1 MFYCNIVEPI
11 RILIYFILSS
21 NLKNE
26 KGLQAKMKLKKLKIC
41 ILFFLI
47 ILSPN
52 YVLADDYLE
61 NENTILNLEIESS
74 INSSNT
80 PSINA
85 RHAVIFDRSSKSVI
99 YGKDEN
105 GICKMASTTKILT
118 AIIVLENC
126 NDLNQIVTISKKA
139 ARNRWF

>member
-1 MFYCNIVEPI
+1 MNF
-11 RILIYFILSS
+11 
-21 NLKNE
+21 
-26 KGLQAKMKLKKLKIC
+26 KKVKIC

-47 ILSPN
+47 IFFPS

-61 NENTILNLEIESS
+61 NENTILNLEIHSSVESS
-74 INSSNT
+74 KI

-85 RHAVIFDRSSKSVI
+85 RHAVVFDRASKSVI

-105 GICKMASTTKILT
+105 GTCKMASTTKILT

-126 NDLNQIVTISKKA
+126 NDLSQIVTISKKA
-139 ARNRWF
+139 ARNWWL